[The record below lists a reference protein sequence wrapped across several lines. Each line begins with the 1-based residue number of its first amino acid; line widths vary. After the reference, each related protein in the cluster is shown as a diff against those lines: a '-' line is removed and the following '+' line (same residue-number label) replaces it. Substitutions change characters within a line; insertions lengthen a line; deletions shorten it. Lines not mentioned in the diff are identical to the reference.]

1 MVVTAENRMRRKL
14 RAGELVLGVCNTY
27 PASGII
33 ESLAPGWDYVWI
45 DGQHGEHSYDSLLHA
60 VQAASVVDVDTV
72 IRVPSMDGAVLG
84 PCADIGPTAIM
95 VPMVDTAEHAE
106 GIVQQ
111 LRFPPLGS
119 RSFGGR
125 RVVDVAGRDYH
136 KVLDLVVWAQIETP
150 AAVANAQAVID
161 VEGID
166 VLFFG
171 ADDFKLRMGLPMDA
185 PAAETPE
192 IREALAQV
200 AEAARAAGKHS
211 GCVAAD
217 PDTLKCAVDLGYQVL
232 VCASDSGAIRSA
244 SVAARQ
250 MARDALA

>member
-1 MVVTAENRMRRKL
+1 MAEYRMRRKL
-14 RAGELVLGVCNTY
+14 KAGELVLGVCNMY

-33 ESLAPGWDYVWI
+33 EALAPGWDYVWI
-45 DGQHGEHSYDSLLHA
+45 DGQHGQHSYDSLLHA
-60 VQAASVVDVDTV
+60 VQAAAGVDVDTV

-84 PCADIGPTAIM
+84 PYADIGPTAIM
-95 VPMVDTAEHAE
+95 VPMVDTAEQAE

-111 LRFPPLGS
+111 LRFPPLGN

-125 RVVDVAGRDYH
+125 RVVDLAGRCYFQD
-136 KVLDLVVWAQIETP
+136 DPLVIWAQIETP

-171 ADDFKLRMGLPMDA
+171 ADDFKVRMGLPIGA

-200 AEAARAAGKHS
+200 AEAARAAGKYS
-211 GCVAAD
+211 GCVAGD
-217 PDTLKCAVDLGYQVL
+217 PDTIKCAVGLGYQVL
-232 VCASDSGAIRSA
+232 VCASDAGAIRSA